1 MTSEGNDAI
10 LNATMDAP
18 TTEEMNTM
26 IVTNLVNL
34 LQQQN
39 NRLERM
45 EKSQEKILT
54 KVTTQIEEAQQK
66 TQHNTG
72 GGG

>member
-1 MTSEGNDAI
+1 MTSEGNDTI